1 MSAFRLGSVLRAW
14 LAQENSARGA
24 VLRAR
29 QEADQAAER
38 VRRMDA
44 AIDAP
49 PRRDAPGAAAFAAML
64 WARQAMAGELS
75 AAIAVAT
82 HLDAQVDERAA
93 ELTGAAIRR
102 RTVEKLSERHAE
114 AERDAQQTAS
124 QLAADDLTTSRN
136 RRGNTKR

>member
-1 MSAFRLGSVLRAW
+1 
-14 LAQENSARGA
+14 
-24 VLRAR
+24 
-29 QEADQAAER
+29 
-38 VRRMDA
+38 
-44 AIDAP
+44 
-49 PRRDAPGAAAFAAML
+49 ML